1 MSEGLTLE
9 IERILQTSVD
19 DAFEAFVDA
28 DRLAQWWGPQ
38 GFTVRVLSFP
48 ARGGERYRIEMRPPE
63 GDPFHLSGEFHEV
76 DSPERLAF
84 TFRWEPPDP
93 DDIETLAELEF
104 RSAGAKTT
112 AVTLR
117 QGPFRTE
124 ERLGIHRDGW
134 GESFDKLERHLS
146 TAS

>member
-93 DDIETLAELEF
+93 DDIE
-104 RSAGAKTT
+104 
-112 AVTLR
+112 
-117 QGPFRTE
+117 